1 MRAPGR
7 VALQRSTHRGPR
19 RTRTRAAHV
28 VGAARGNDGRRSRR
42 GQRDGTV
49 VDLADADRQ
58 GGRRCRRAHRVGGSD
73 VTGRLQLREICG
85 YRAGDKG
92 DIANVAIFADD
103 DETYAL
109 IVREVT
115 AARVK
120 EHFGAVV
127 RGRVDRYEAPN
138 VRALNFV
145 MQGALGGGGPRSL
158 RADSLG
164 KTLGGALVR
173 MEIEVPDSM
182 AGRRRPRPQ
191 LDWADEIV
199 NPR

>member
-1 MRAPGR
+1 
-7 VALQRSTHRGPR
+7 V
-19 RTRTRAAHV
+19 
-28 VGAARGNDGRRSRR
+28 
-42 GQRDGTV
+42 
-49 VDLADADRQ
+49 
-58 GGRRCRRAHRVGGSD
+58 
-73 VTGRLQLREICG
+73 GRLALREICG

-120 EHFGAVV
+120 EHFGAMVL
-127 RGRVDRYEAPN
+127 GRVDRYEAAN

-145 MQGALGGGGPRSL
+145 MQGALGGGGPRTL

-173 MEIEVPDSM
+173 LEIDVPESM
-182 AGRRRPRPQ
+182 CRGRTRSSGRTSEASTGR
-191 LDWADEIV
+191 
-199 NPR
+199 

>member
-1 MRAPGR
+1 M
-7 VALQRSTHRGPR
+7 
-19 RTRTRAAHV
+19 
-28 VGAARGNDGRRSRR
+28 AR
-42 GQRDGTV
+42 
-49 VDLADADRQ
+49 LA
-58 GGRRCRRAHRVGGSD
+58 
-73 VTGRLQLREICG
+73 LRELCG

-92 DIANVAIFADD
+92 DVANVALFASD

-120 EHFGAVV
+120 EHFGVMV
-127 RGRVDRYEAPN
+127 RGRVDRYEAAN

-173 MEIEVPDSM
+173 LEIDVPESL
-182 AGRRRPRPQ
+182 AGRRRPRP
-191 LDWADEIV
+191 DVRWADEILHA
-199 NPR
+199 